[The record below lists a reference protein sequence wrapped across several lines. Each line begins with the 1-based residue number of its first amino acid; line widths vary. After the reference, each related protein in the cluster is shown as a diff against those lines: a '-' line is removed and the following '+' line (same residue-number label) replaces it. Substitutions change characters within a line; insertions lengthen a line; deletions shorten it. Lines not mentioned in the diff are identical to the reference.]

1 MLGQSPES
9 RRLFGVKLCVIAYCA
24 HPVRKLS
31 SWAAADDVVM
41 HGKHTAASFR
51 DAGNRAESLE
61 FEVDTIDVDKISRI
75 DLTSQRFEGQLLL
88 GLRIAG
94 GALDP
99 DLCRKEETV
108 TTDDEGNLKA
118 SAGWYASKFEMANA
132 SSYEMTDINIV
143 EKGNDLFVWL
153 KIHGEY
159 CEPMELENYPFDI
172 QALTFSVRLGCRVD
186 GPFPARFVSSTNTF
200 PSGTSVQPDGV
211 EPIIHEYEIGDE
223 VVVEATEMG
232 SESRR
237 FPRLN
242 ISVMVKRRPGYTLW
256 SVALPVGVIAM
267 MANIQFLVPLTDITT
282 RLTVSL
288 TLTLTAAAYKLA
300 IESMTPNIGYLT
312 LLDKYV
318 LGCALFI
325 ALTVFE

>member
-1 MLGQSPES
+1 
-9 RRLFGVKLCVIAYCA
+9 
-24 HPVRKLS
+24 
-31 SWAAADDVVM
+31 
-41 HGKHTAASFR
+41 
-51 DAGNRAESLE
+51 
-61 FEVDTIDVDKISRI
+61 
-75 DLTSQRFEGQLLL
+75 
-88 GLRIAG
+88 
-94 GALDP
+94 
-99 DLCRKEETV
+99 
-108 TTDDEGNLKA
+108 
-118 SAGWYASKFEMANA
+118 
-132 SSYEMTDINIV
+132 
-143 EKGNDLFVWL
+143 
-153 KIHGEY
+153 
-159 CEPMELENYPFDI
+159 MELENYPFDI

-200 PSGTSVQPDGV
+200 LSGTSVQPDGV

>member
-1 MLGQSPES
+1 
-9 RRLFGVKLCVIAYCA
+9 
-24 HPVRKLS
+24 
-31 SWAAADDVVM
+31 
-41 HGKHTAASFR
+41 
-51 DAGNRAESLE
+51 
-61 FEVDTIDVDKISRI
+61 
-75 DLTSQRFEGQLLL
+75 
-88 GLRIAG
+88 
-94 GALDP
+94 
-99 DLCRKEETV
+99 
-108 TTDDEGNLKA
+108 
-118 SAGWYASKFEMANA
+118 MANA
-132 SSYEMTDINIV
+132 SSNSYEMTDINIV

-186 GPFPARFVSSTNTF
+186 GPFPTRFVSSANTF
-200 PSGTSVQPDGV
+200 PSGTSIQPDGV

-256 SVALPVGVIAM
+256 SVVLPVGVIAM
-267 MANIQFLVPLTDITT
+267 MANIPFLVPLTDIHHMAV

-288 TLTLTAAAYKLA
+288 TLTLTAAAYKVA